1 MSTGK
6 RYRSFLEQRVEAK
19 RQREQYFVGGLKPC
33 RVASGLSQKEL
44 ADLIDKNQT
53 LIADLENRDS
63 ADHPTFLRL
72 CEVLKVAPEDLD
84 SQNRIENPVLQEGQ
98 EGRGVSAS
106 EKDVA
111 ERRRQV
117 NRLKD
122 QAWRLSDVRSIW
134 LGGLK
139 ARRLEAGLTQR
150 ELARMV
156 GTNQTT
162 IFELEKKDARRGAYM
177 KTIRKLSE
185 VLDVPPADLIC
196 GD

>member
-19 RQREQYFVGGLKPC
+19 RQRQLYPVGGLRAC

-44 ADLIDKNQT
+44 ADLIGKNQT
-53 LIADLENRDS
+53 LIADLENWDS

-72 CEVLKVAPEDLD
+72 CEVLKVAPEDLASLD
-84 SQNRIENPVLQEGQ
+84 RIENPMLQEGQ
-98 EGRGVSAS
+98 EGCGVSAS

-117 NRLKD
+117 NRLKGK
-122 QAWRLSDVRSIW
+122 AGRLSDVRSIP

-150 ELARMV
+150 ELAKSV

-185 VLDVPPADLIC
+185 VLKVSPADLIC
-196 GD
+196 RD